1 MTETEWHNLRAPDLR
16 RLAAA
21 DAMVILPV
29 GSTEQHGPHLPV
41 QVDAL
46 LAGEVARRTAVKLA
60 AHAPVVVAPTLW
72 MGLAEH
78 HMAFGA
84 TITLDFAT
92 FHSLLRCVCR
102 SILRDG
108 FRRILILNGHGGNIA
123 ALTVLA
129 GELAT
134 ELEAPVATATYWT
147 LPEATE
153 AFGRILERQ
162 PNVRHACEAETSM
175 LLRLKPELVDCE
187 ALAGVEAPADL
198 ASRGGGLYVWRSF
211 ADVTKSGVIGVPE
224 AATAEK
230 GEQLLEA
237 AAEALAKAVIGGELW
252 GLSGV
257 GRGAHEQG
265 DGSPAMDPRE
275 PGERHED

>member
-1 MTETEWHNLRAPDLR
+1 MSETQWHNLRAPDLR
-16 RLAAA
+16 RLAAEN
-21 DAMVILPV
+21 AMVILPV

-46 LAGEVARRTAVKLA
+46 LAGEVARRTAARVA
-60 AHAPVVVAPTLW
+60 ESTPVVVAPTLW

-92 FHSLLRCVCR
+92 FHGVLRCVCR

-123 ALTVLA
+123 ALTVIA

-134 ELEAPVATATYWT
+134 ELQAPIATATYWT
-147 LPEATE
+147 LPETAE
-153 AFGRILERQ
+153 AYGRILERQ
-162 PNVRHACEAETSM
+162 SNVRHACEAETSM
-175 LLRLKPELVDCE
+175 LLCLKPELVDRE
-187 ALAGVEAPADL
+187 ALAHVEAPVDL
-198 ASRGGGLYVWRSF
+198 PPRGGGPYVWRSF
-211 ADVTKSGVIGVPE
+211 ADMTKSGVLGVPG

-230 GEQLLEA
+230 GERLLDA
-237 AAEALAKAVIGGELW
+237 AAATLANAMVGGELW
-252 GLSGV
+252 PSDD
-257 GRGAHEQG
+257 AA
-265 DGSPAMDPRE
+265 DGSS
-275 PGERHED
+275 RHDDRSRATSGATRRRPS